1 MYPSDLTDS
10 QWQNIKE
17 NFDVKI
23 LRRKRK
29 YTIRQIINAILYV
42 DKSGIQWR
50 MLPNDFPDWRI
61 VYYYFRKWA
70 QDGTVVSIHNSMAI
84 KVRLALGKEA
94 SPSLGLIDSQSVKS
108 MSVTPFKGFDG
119 NKKVNGRKRFI
130 IVDTLGF
137 IMGLV
142 ITTANIGERA
152 GAELVMAKLGNR
164 FSRLTKI
171 LADQGFDGVDF
182 IAKMVNTFKIQW
194 EIVVQVL
201 GLKGFSVLPK
211 RWIVERT
218 FGWFAFHRRLTKDY
232 EVNVSHSEAFI
243 YWTMIRIM
251 SRRTRET

>member
-1 MYPSDLTDS
+1 
-10 QWQNIKE
+10 
-17 NFDVKI
+17 
-23 LRRKRK
+23 
-29 YTIRQIINAILYV
+29 
-42 DKSGIQWR
+42 

-70 QDGTVVSIHNSMAI
+70 QDGTVVSIHNSMVI
-84 KVRLALGKEA
+84 NVRLALGKEA

-108 MSVTPFKGFDG
+108 MSVTNFKGFDG
-119 NKKVNGRKRFI
+119 NKKVQGRKRFI
-130 IVDTLGF
+130 IVDTVGF
-137 IMGLV
+137 IMALV

-152 GAELVMAKLGNR
+152 GAELVMEKLGNR
-164 FSRLTKI
+164 FCRLSKI

-182 IAKMVNTFKIQW
+182 IAKMITTFKIQW
-194 EIVVQVL
+194 EVVVQVL
-201 GLKGFSVLPK
+201 GLKGFTILPK

-251 SRRTRET
+251 SRKTREI

>member
-42 DKSGIQWR
+42 DKAGIQWR

-70 QDGTVVSIHNSMAI
+70 QDGTVISIHNSMAI
-84 KVRLALGKEA
+84 KVRLSLCKEA

-108 MSVTPFKGFDG
+108 MSVSTFKGFDG
-119 NKKVNGRKRFI
+119 NKKVNGRKRFV

-152 GAELVMAKLGNR
+152 GAELVMGKLGNR

-182 IAKMVNTFKIQW
+182 IAKMENTFKIQW

-211 RWIVERT
+211 RWIVAAMELKEPLVGLHFT
-218 FGWFAFHRRLTKDY
+218 EDLPKITRLMCLILRHLSTGL
-232 EVNVSHSEAFI
+232 
-243 YWTMIRIM
+243 
-251 SRRTRET
+251 